1 MADIK
6 VLLEQSNCFS
16 SAAQAAFNAN
26 LSILKPAHPNHE
38 IPPRRR
44 LKAGFIGHFGPRIG
58 DWAALRAVCSLDISR
73 R

>member
-26 LSILKPAHPNHE
+26 LSKTMNRFVAADIAE
-38 IPPRRR
+38 GAI
-44 LKAGFIGHFGPRIG
+44 
-58 DWAALRAVCSLDISR
+58 ALR
-73 R
+73 